1 MSGAVT
7 VDTNLLVLLV
17 VGSAGRE
24 LIERH
29 RRLQDYTVDHFD
41 VLVELIGRFSD
52 LIFIPHILAEASSLV
67 QQIGEPAL
75 GRVRATF
82 RTQVETSLEVPVPS
96 RIAAGRTE
104 FGWLG
109 LTDAAILHLC
119 SDGPAGMR
127 PTLLTVDG
135 PLAARAYGL
144 ECSVLSFP
152 L

>member
-24 LIERH
+24 LIEH

-52 LIFIPHILAEASSLV
+52 LVFVPHILAEASNLV
-67 QQIGEPAL
+67 QQIGGPAL

-82 RTQVETSLEVPVPS
+82 RTLVETSLEVPVPS
-96 RIAAGRTE
+96 RVAAGRAE

-119 SDGPAGMR
+119 SDGPAGIR